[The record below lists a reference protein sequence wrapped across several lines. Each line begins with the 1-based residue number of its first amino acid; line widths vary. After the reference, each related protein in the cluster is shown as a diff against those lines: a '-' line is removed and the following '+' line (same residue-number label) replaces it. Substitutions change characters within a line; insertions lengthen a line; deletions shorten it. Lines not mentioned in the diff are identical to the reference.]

1 MHINKTADVV
11 IRLDD
16 TNDDY
21 SIADVCSVS
30 SNNRIDGG
38 FNAQIIESFV
48 MPLKRTLVNRRMLNR
63 C

>member
-38 FNAQIIESFV
+38 FNAQTIKSFITS
-48 MPLKRTLVNRRMLNR
+48 LKRTLVNRYILDHY
-63 C
+63 